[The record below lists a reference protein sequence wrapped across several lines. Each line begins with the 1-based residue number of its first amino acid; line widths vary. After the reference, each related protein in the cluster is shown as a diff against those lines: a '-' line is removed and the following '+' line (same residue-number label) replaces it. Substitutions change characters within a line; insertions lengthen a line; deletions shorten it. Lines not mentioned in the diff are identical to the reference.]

1 MVGKAESERMLFKN
15 KLKTAEL
22 VLGTWVSSSDPL
34 VSEAVAQ
41 SAFEFLIVDC
51 EHGLMDTS
59 AMLMNL
65 IVARAAGNK
74 TLVRLADND
83 THSFMRALDG
93 GADGLLLPRVE
104 TVEEVRR
111 AVEICKYP
119 PVGKRGFGPLR
130 AASYYRDIE
139 GYTATANDSFVV
151 IVQIETAQALEAL
164 DGILAVE
171 GLDGVLVGRNDLAGS
186 LGLPRDHANAE
197 LNAISAQILA
207 KAKQRGMIRAI
218 ATGGGGE
225 TTEHLMSLNA
235 NVIAAGGYIEYMV
248 SGMDAHFARLR
259 DGWSSK

>member
-164 DGILAVE
+164 DDILAVE

-225 TTEHLMSLNA
+225 TTAHLMSLNA

-248 SGMDAHFARLR
+248 SGMDAHFAKLR

>member
-1 MVGKAESERMLFKN
+1 MQFKQR
-15 KLKTAEL
+15 LKTAEL

-41 SAFEFLIVDC
+41 SGFEFLIIDC

-65 IVARAAGNK
+65 IAARAAGNR
-74 TLVRLADND
+74 TLVRLADHD

-93 GADGLLLPRVE
+93 GADGILLPRVE
-104 TVEEVRR
+104 TVDEVRR

-130 AASYYRDIE
+130 AASYYRNIE
-139 GYTATANDSFVV
+139 GYAANANDSVV
-151 IVQIETAQALEAL
+151 IIVQIETAGALEAI
-164 DGILAVE
+164 DDILAVE

-186 LGLPRDHANAE
+186 LGLVRDHGNPE
-197 LNAISAQILA
+197 LNAIAADILSRA
-207 KAKQRGMIRAI
+207 KKRGMIRAI

-225 TTEHLMSLNA
+225 TAASLMNLNA

-248 SGMDAHFARLR
+248 AGMDAHLAALR
-259 DGWSSK
+259 GDRN